1 MSNCHFALQLLASC
15 LHAVHPIV
23 LYRVQALGYW
33 MLWLTILTLTLPAIG
48 SILAKTDGGAVVDRG
63 CGGCTSVL
71 GCVVVIFYII
81 NWVRA
86 NSNNQTRP
94 HHVNV
99 TSAALGG
106 AAVHVNLASFVVH
119 YSSIQCG
126 SLARWHAVQVH
137 RALRSHRRRLRR
149 Q

>member
-15 LHAVHPIV
+15 LHTVHPIV

-48 SILAKTDGGAVVDRG
+48 SILAKTDGGAVVTG
-63 CGGCTSVL
+63 CGGAVVSGCTSV
-71 GCVVVIFYII
+71 VISYII

-99 TSAALGG
+99 Y
-106 AAVHVNLASFVVH
+106 LASFVVY